1 MKSISKLLLL
11 VVVSFGITACGKS
24 ESVTNLE
31 GVVAAAEKGLKGC
44 EGKKATDM
52 SNCVTEVTTKM
63 AKDWGTHVIEAAND
77 DPEAVQKLTTKMTEV
92 TQKGVDM
99 ASAAFN

>member
-11 VVVSFGITACGKS
+11 IVVSFGITACGKS

-31 GVVAAAEKGLKGC
+31 GVVAAAEKGIEACK
-44 EGKKATDM
+44 GKKAQEM
-52 SNCVTEVTTKM
+52 STCVTDVTTKM
-63 AKDWGTHVIEAAND
+63 AKDWGTYVIDAAND
-77 DPEAVQKLTTKMTEV
+77 DPEAVQMLTTKMTEV

-99 ASAAFN
+99 ASAAF

>member
-11 VVVSFGITACGKS
+11 VVISFGITACGKS

-31 GVVAAAEKGLKGC
+31 GVVAAGEKGLKAC
-44 EGKKATDM
+44 EGKKGTEM

-63 AKDWGTHVIEAAND
+63 AKDWGVHVVDAASA
-77 DPEAVQKLTTKMTEV
+77 DPEAVQMLTTKMTEV

-99 ASAAFN
+99 ASAAF